1 MQRDQLSPDLLADTF
16 LIPRLLQ
23 GRLVT
28 VLYGLL
34 TAPLLAALLLQL
46 AAALQAAGSLVLA
59 AARPPNIL
67 RTVNSRSAD

>member
-1 MQRDQLSPDLLADTF
+1 M
-16 LIPRLLQ
+16 
-23 GRLVT
+23 T

-46 AAALQAAGSLVLA
+46 AAALQAAATLVLA

-67 RTVNSRSAD
+67 RTVNSSSADSEFCLSTSHQRYT